1 MAFHNGRKEV
11 NDMDTD
17 TEQNKRIRSV
27 EDRINMIENDLAAIS
42 AKLEVIQSLS
52 RGVLIVA
59 GLALGIDIVPMM

>member
-1 MAFHNGRKEV
+1 MRI
-11 NDMDTD
+11 MDTD

-27 EDRINMIENDLAAIS
+27 EDRINMLENDLSAIS

-52 RGVLIVA
+52 RGVLVVA

>member
-1 MAFHNGRKEV
+1 
-11 NDMDTD
+11 MDTD

-52 RGVLIVA
+52 RGVLVVA

>member
-1 MAFHNGRKEV
+1 MN
-11 NDMDTD
+11 NMDTD

>member
-1 MAFHNGRKEV
+1 M

>member
-1 MAFHNGRKEV
+1 MEI
-11 NDMDTD
+11 D

-27 EDRINMIENDLAAIS
+27 EDRINMIENDLAGIS

-52 RGVLIVA
+52 RGVLVVA

>member
-1 MAFHNGRKEV
+1 
-11 NDMDTD
+11 MDTD

>member
-1 MAFHNGRKEV
+1 VKN
-11 NDMDTD
+11 MDTD

>member
-1 MAFHNGRKEV
+1 MN
-11 NDMDTD
+11 TD
-17 TEQNKRIRSV
+17 HEQNKRIRSV